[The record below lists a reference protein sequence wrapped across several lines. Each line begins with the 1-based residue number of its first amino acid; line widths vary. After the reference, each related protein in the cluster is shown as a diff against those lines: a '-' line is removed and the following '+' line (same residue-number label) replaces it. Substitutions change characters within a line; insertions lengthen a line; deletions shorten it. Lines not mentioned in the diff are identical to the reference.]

1 MHLDDT
7 GDPEDLGDQLMD
19 AVETK
24 ARELQ
29 ESGSSPSVL
38 AVRVQIVGT
47 TNNHEA
53 IEKWLTKENW
63 RDAVRIVGETA
74 VFIDKVSLELTPAL
88 DIDELAK
95 GNDPASLLA
104 KRLLILEN
112 GGDEAGDLLNSVRAS
127 ASQTANY
134 AQWGPLSEARFAKDP
149 LSDEVLISTIKR
161 AGIDVLHK
169 MLESK
174 SAESDESE

>member
-1 MHLDDT
+1 
-7 GDPEDLGDQLMD
+7 MD
-19 AVETK
+19 SVETK

-29 ESGSSPSVL
+29 EAGSSLLVL
-38 AVRVQIVGT
+38 AVRVHIKGT
-47 TNNHEA
+47 TDNHEA
-53 IEKWLTKENW
+53 IEKWLAKENW

-74 VFIDKVSLELTPAL
+74 VFIDKVSSELTPAL

-95 GNDPASLLA
+95 GNDPAALLA
-104 KRLLILEN
+104 NRLLILEK
-112 GGDEAGDLLNSVRAS
+112 GGDEAADLLNSAREF

-169 MLESK
+169 MIENK
-174 SAESDESE
+174 PIESEENE